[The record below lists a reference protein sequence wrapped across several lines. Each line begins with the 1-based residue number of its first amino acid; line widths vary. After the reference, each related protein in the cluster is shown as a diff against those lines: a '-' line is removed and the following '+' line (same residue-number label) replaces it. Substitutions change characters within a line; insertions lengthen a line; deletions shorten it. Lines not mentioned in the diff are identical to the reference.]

1 MQITHSA
8 SDLASL
14 LPPAA
19 ADTSPTLSAQQCT
32 VWTAAVWQSR
42 ARCARCTLYTT
53 RPLVHPLLWQPACCY
68 RMFLSQTSAN
78 PVLHRNLI
86 VHCAAITISLQTHFW
101 HIPHSASN
109 SSQTMLNFAPFF
121 FLSVV
126 YNPPCRLVTLTTV
139 RNGVIS
145 NNDERL
151 SKM

>member
-42 ARCARCTLYTT
+42 DVQDVQCTQQGLLSCASIVVATCL
-53 RPLVHPLLWQPACCY
+53 CCY

-86 VHCAAITISLQTHFW
+86 VHWAAITISLQTHFW

-126 YNPPCRLVTLTTV
+126 YNPPCRLVTQKWGYLQQ
-139 RNGVIS
+139 
-145 NNDERL
+145 
-151 SKM
+151 